1 MAIQRYQYETSP
13 RKLEEIY
20 RQEKPKVPK
29 KNVAPRKKTVSK
41 TEIIHKSN
49 RTKIIISL
57 IAVFASIFA
66 ISYRN
71 SKIDESFTKNEEL
84 KQAYLSIEKENEQM
98 KVDIENSL
106 NFSNIAQEAQQLLG
120 MQKLSTKQIIYVNLP
135 KKDYI
140 QPAAESIVIEK
151 DESIFDKILNALKDK
166 SSVKVIIQSLINK
179 FWFRTDDIFTIEDAQ
194 KQIGKEEKE
203 KVSTTISENAKE
215 TNYNFLLNKL
225 ISRDTSISE
234 SFNKYTQNDYV
245 YDTKLFSQELKTF
258 EAIRFYIRWI

>member
-84 KQAYLSIEKENEQM
+84 KQAYLSIENEQM

-151 DESIFDKILNALKDK
+151 DESIFDKILNALKD
-166 SSVKVIIQSLINK
+166 
-179 FWFRTDDIFTIEDAQ
+179 IF
-194 KQIGKEEKE
+194 
-203 KVSTTISENAKE
+203 
-215 TNYNFLLNKL
+215 
-225 ISRDTSISE
+225 
-234 SFNKYTQNDYV
+234 
-245 YDTKLFSQELKTF
+245 
-258 EAIRFYIRWI
+258 